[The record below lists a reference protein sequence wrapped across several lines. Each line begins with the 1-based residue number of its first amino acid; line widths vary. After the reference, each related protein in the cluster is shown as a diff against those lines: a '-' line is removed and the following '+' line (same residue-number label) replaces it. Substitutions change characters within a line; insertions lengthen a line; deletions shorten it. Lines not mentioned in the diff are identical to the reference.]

1 MNKFESKTLEEKIN
15 VLREQEIDNK
25 TPWNKGLFIKALILS
40 PSLIYLIG
48 FIFINKLDNKILLFT
63 FLAFAISLTFVLP
76 RLLSQL
82 KK

>member
-15 VLREQEIDNK
+15 VLREQEIDNR

-48 FIFINKLDNKILLFT
+48 FIFINKNDNKIIFFT
-63 FLAFAISLTFVLP
+63 LLAFAIGLILALL